1 MNQLVLE
8 LPETLQHQLETLARN
23 EGVSLS
29 QYILF
34 ALTRQATLAYTV
46 RAVSENEIAQQ
57 RTAFSALLQSL
68 GQASFAEIE
77 QILRER
83 ETVTPEAGLTPEV
96 MQRLQN
102 RMAKQQP
109 SA

>member
-1 MNQLVLE
+1 MSQLFLG
-8 LPETLQHQLETLARN
+8 LPETLHHQLETPAPK
-23 EGVSLS
+23 GVSLR

-57 RTAFSALLQSL
+57 RTAFSALLQNL

-77 QILRER
+77 QVLRER
-83 ETVTPEAGLTPEV
+83 EVVTPEAGLTPEI

>member
-1 MNQLVLE
+1 MNRLVLE
-8 LPETLQHQLETLARN
+8 LPETLHHQLEALARN
-23 EGVSLS
+23 EGVSLG

-34 ALTRQATLAYTV
+34 ALTRHATSAYTV
-46 RAVSENEIAQQ
+46 RAISENEIAQQ

-77 QILRER
+77 QTLRER

-102 RMAKQQP
+102 RMAKQLP